1 MLCAFVWT
9 SIPDDHNIHRKF
21 FFKGK
26 EPNGKCRLTVTLT
39 RRPVDRRYPSK
50 FRQESESR

>member
-1 MLCAFVWT
+1 MLYAFVWT
-9 SIPDDHNIHRKF
+9 STADGHNIHRKF

-39 RRPVDRRYPSK
+39 RRLVDRRYPSK
-50 FRQESESR
+50 FS